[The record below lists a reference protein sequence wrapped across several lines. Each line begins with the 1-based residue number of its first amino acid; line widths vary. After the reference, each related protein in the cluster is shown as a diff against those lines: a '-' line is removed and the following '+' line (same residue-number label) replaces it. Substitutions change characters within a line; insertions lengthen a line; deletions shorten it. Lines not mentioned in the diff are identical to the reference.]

1 MRADMLWQLSI
12 ESGACEYMEFTHE
25 DEKLIRLAC
34 AYVVLVIHI
43 WLAPCQI
50 ILLLIMEASHTRGPG
65 ATRAWQDN

>member
-1 MRADMLWQLSI
+1 MKADMPWRLPI
-12 ESGACEYMEFTHE
+12 ESGACEYMVFTHE

-65 ATRAWQDN
+65 ATRAWL

>member
-34 AYVVLVIHI
+34 AYVVLVIQI
-43 WLAPCQI
+43 WLAHYFI
-50 ILLLIMEASHTRGPG
+50 IDYGGFTYKRARGNTCM
-65 ATRAWQDN
+65 AR